1 MKKKK
6 MPNKNDAGVEINEND
21 LEFTK
26 NPGDENASDPFLN
39 SLDKLSEKDIPTD
52 SKPKAKKKKKASLL
66 TSVILGISCAVF
78 VGCAV
83 YLVFDQINKKV
94 GGDMYDEMAD
104 KYFDGISFVEEGEI
118 EEEEEKDT
126 GAVRRLSKAS
136 SASKVLCLSDRI
148 ALGANVVTGNYDEQL
163 QQMRA
168 SLTALSEQNPDT
180 YGWIQ
185 VPGTRIN
192 YPITQSNDNDW
203 YLKHAHDGSYSVL
216 GSVFADY
223 RNNTEIYRNF
233 NTVLYGHNITDGKM
247 FHDVEM
253 FYNDEEFFQ
262 NTLIYVYTMDGVYVY
277 EPFAIYLTE
286 ATYNYFRTEFGA
298 AEHFVDFA
306 YMMKS
311 NSKYEKDMDF
321 VRTDRMLTLST
332 CKNSFD
338 QIWRYSLQAK
348 LVQVIN

>member
-1 MKKKK
+1 MKKKRMSAK
-6 MPNKNDAGVEINEND
+6 HDAGVEINESD

-39 SLDKLSEKDIPTD
+39 SLDKLSEKDV
-52 SKPKAKKKKKASLL
+52 SSGAKPKTKKKKKASLL
-66 TSVILGISCAVF
+66 TNIVLGISCAVF

-94 GGDMYDEMAD
+94 GGDMYEGIANE
-104 KYFDGISFVEEGEI
+104 YFDGISFEEEGGTEV
-118 EEEEEKDT
+118 EEEEDT
-126 GAVRRLSKAS
+126 GAVHRLSKIA
-136 SASKVLCLSDRI
+136 SASRVLCLSDRI
-148 ALGANVVTGNYDEQL
+148 ALGANVVNGNFDEQL

-168 SLTALSEQNPDT
+168 SLTALSEQNPET
-180 YGWIQ
+180 YGWIY

-192 YPITQSNDNDW
+192 HPITQSGDNDK
-203 YLKHAHDGSYSVL
+203 YLDYDYKGNYSVL
-216 GSVFADY
+216 GSIFADY

-233 NTVLYGHNITDGKM
+233 NTVLYGHNITDGNM
-247 FHDVEM
+247 FHDVQM
-253 FYNDEEFFQ
+253 FYDDEEFFQ

-298 AEHFVDFA
+298 AEHFIDFA
-306 YMMKS
+306 YEMKS

-332 CKNSFD
+332 CKNSID
-338 QIWRYSLQAK
+338 TRWRYSLQAK